1 MRVRITTVP
10 FIFPINLMYIH
21 CPMFTKQQVIHV
33 THEMIREAESIEI
46 SVLTDNYTDILQIQ
60 GSREV
65 RRLMAPPPSVPLAEH
80 GFSCLIS
87 VRSGEKTHAVLMDT
101 GVTSTCLLHN
111 AALMHVNFDTI
122 ESIFL
127 SHGHFDHFGGL
138 LDLLATM
145 GRRVPVMV
153 HPGAF
158 RERRIRIPEVSMPAE
173 RPRLDLASLTSAGA
187 VVETSRTPGL
197 LASGFLLTTGEVER
211 STPFEI
217 GFPWA
222 EAKINGTW
230 TIDPFHDDQGLII
243 NVKDKGLVVIS
254 GCAHSGIINT
264 VRHAQK
270 ITGIEQ
276 VHAVL
281 GGFHLTGP
289 LFEKVI
295 PPTIASMKE
304 ISPKVIVPM
313 HCTGWNAITRF
324 AEEMPD
330 QFILNTVGTTYTF

>member
-1 MRVRITTVP
+1 
-10 FIFPINLMYIH
+10 
-21 CPMFTKQQVIHV
+21 
-33 THEMIREAESIEI
+33 MIREAESVEI
-46 SVLTDNYTDILQIQ
+46 SILTDNYTDILQIQ
-60 GSREV
+60 GSPEV
-65 RRLMAPPPSVPLAEH
+65 RRLMVPPPGVPLAEH
-80 GFSCLIS
+80 GFSCLVT
-87 VRSGEKTHAVLMDT
+87 VRSGNKTHAVLMDT

-111 AALMHVNFDTI
+111 AALMKVNFDTI

-138 LDLLATM
+138 IDLLNM
-145 GRRVPVMV
+145 IGRRMPVMV

-158 RERRIRIPEVSMPAE
+158 RERRIRIPEVSIPAE
-173 RPRLDLASLTSAGA
+173 RPRLDEAALAAAGA
-187 VVETSRTPGL
+187 VVEESRTPRI
-197 LASGFLLTTGEVER
+197 LASGLLLTSGEVER
-211 STPFEI
+211 ISPFEV

-230 TIDPFHDDQGLII
+230 TVDPFHDDQGLII
-243 NVKDKGLVVIS
+243 NIKNKGLVVIS

-270 ITGIEQ
+270 ITGIKK

-295 PPTIASMKE
+295 PPTIASLKE
-304 ISPKVIVPM
+304 IAPEVIAPM
-313 HCTGWNAITRF
+313 HCTGWKAITQF
-324 AEEMPD
+324 AEAMPD
-330 QFILNTVGTTYTF
+330 QFVLNTVGTTYTF